1 MERLK
6 EPNIEWPIKIPR
18 GEDPFEYITRNY
30 WWIES
35 DYVYKDWK
43 ILNIKDI

>member
-6 EPNIEWPIKIPR
+6 EPNIETPIKIPR

-30 WWIES
+30 
-35 DYVYKDWK
+35 
-43 ILNIKDI
+43 